1 MHFKLLKKTATKL
14 NLNELSM
21 GMSADF
27 ELAVLNGSTYLRLG
41 TLIMG
46 KRNFI

>member
-1 MHFKLLKKTATKL
+1 
-14 NLNELSM
+14 
-21 GMSADF
+21 MSADF